1 MPQRLS
7 IRIPATSANLGCLFD
22 CGGLALDLH
31 LTLRIQARDDARV
44 NFTYRGVTPERIPSG
59 DSNLL
64 VATIRRL
71 LETWGSVRG
80 YDLEIDNQIPVGAG
94 LGSSAAAIV
103 GALVCAHWLV
113 GMPMDDEAVLAL
125 ATRLE
130 GHPDNVAAAWHGGF
144 TIAVQEE
151 EHVWAFSSPVPESLG
166 FVVVVPDYALPT
178 SEARGALPDQYSRAD
193 AVHNLQRAVMV
204 AAQFASGRVSFEN
217 AFFDDRFHQPYRTS
231 LVPGLAEALSLRR
244 TGLLGLALSGA
255 GPTLLA
261 IVDEDAAGNGEAIRD
276 VLSRHG
282 IDSRAY
288 LLTADNQG
296 ASGGMSFY

>member
-7 IRIPATSANLGCLFD
+7 TRIPATSANLGCLFD
-22 CGGLALDLH
+22 CGGLALDLY

-44 NFTYRGVTPERIPSG
+44 NFTYHGVTPERIPSD
-59 DSNLL
+59 DSNLI

-151 EHVWAFSSPVPESLG
+151 DHVWAFSSPVPEGLK
-166 FVVVVPDYALPT
+166 FVVIVPDYALPT
-178 SEARGALPDQYSRAD
+178 SEARSALPDQYSRAD
-193 AVHNLQRAVMV
+193 AVHNLQRAAMV
-204 AAQFASGRVSFEN
+204 AAQFASGRVRFEN

-261 IVDEDAAGNGEAIRD
+261 IVDEDTAGNSEAIRE